1 MKSAFLPQIEDGF
14 AAEVRPAA
22 KPAAKPVNVWKRYA
36 RSGPGSACEEEIVT
50 QHLPLVKTV
59 VNRLAMNL
67 PSHAATEELYSAGLV
82 GLLNAVRRFNP
93 NAGVA
98 FETYARVRIRG
109 AVFDELRK
117 LDWVPRSVHEK
128 ARRVHDTMRELEQKH
143 GRAPS
148 DLEMANAL
156 DLSLPDYEELAEAIK
171 PATFVCLDS
180 MRSAEQDG
188 DATQH
193 EAIADPQQPDP
204 GERTAERELAALV
217 LRRLTHLPEAQ
228 RKVLALYYFEGLR
241 LREIAEA
248 FGVTESRI
256 SQIHSQALLS
266 IRNYLQSYEKN
277 STKVMDALATSAS
290 DFRTN
295 VRRGMTP
302 AAKAGRSF

>member
-14 AAEVRPAA
+14 AAETR
-22 KPAAKPVNVWKRYA
+22 PAAKPVNVWKRYA
-36 RSGPGSACEEEIVT
+36 RSGPGSACEEEIVK

-59 VNRLAMNL
+59 VSRLAMNL

-82 GLLNAVRRFNP
+82 GLLNAIRRFNP
-93 NAGVA
+93 KAGVA

-128 ARRVHDTMRELEQKH
+128 ARHVHDTMRTLEQKK
-143 GRAPS
+143 GRAPTH
-148 DLEMANAL
+148 LEMAKAL
-156 DLSLPDYEELAEAIK
+156 DISLSDYEELAESIK

-180 MRSAEQDG
+180 MRSAEQEG
-188 DATQH
+188 EATQH

-204 GERTAERELAALV
+204 GDRTADRELAALV
-217 LRRLTHLPEAQ
+217 LRRLTHLPETQ

-266 IRNYLQSYEKN
+266 IRNYLNSYEKN
-277 STKVMDALATSAS
+277 PSHVMEALTSPSPAL
-290 DFRTN
+290 RTN

-302 AAKAGRSF
+302 LATAGRSY